1 MGKPCYSGISKFF
14 AIALLVAA
22 AAITAIAV
30 LSSPAAA
37 KGGGGNARTVKPWD
51 TDNLSYSGY
60 SARNFRVP
68 FHEYAGYAAFSF
80 TENMTFQA
88 RARDA
93 CQSVIAD
100 GFFQT
105 GGSVGAKNDFPV
117 LSKTGGSWG
126 DSGTG
131 SRSSG
136 CGDFVTNQHLVPF
149 RCSLQD
155 RFQRADTQKMRQN
168 SEKCPN
174 RTLFRHFSV
183 VLLKD

>member
-14 AIALLVAA
+14 ATALLVA
-22 AAITAIAV
+22 
-30 LSSPAAA
+30 AAA